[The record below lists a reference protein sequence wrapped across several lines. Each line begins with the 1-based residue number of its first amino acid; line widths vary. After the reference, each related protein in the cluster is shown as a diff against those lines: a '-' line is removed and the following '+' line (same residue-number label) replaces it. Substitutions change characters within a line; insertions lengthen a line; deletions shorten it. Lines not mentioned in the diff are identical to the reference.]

1 MSVNLTICI
10 QFSGSLTLPEM
21 FCFVLKER
29 KMGNQEIKLSESKMA
44 ILLAMLTAVM
54 PFSIDAYLPALPQIS
69 QALHADVHY
78 VEKSLTAFI
87 FGVALGQLF
96 GGSLSD
102 IKGRKNLVVSG
113 LVIYMLSTLGL
124 IFVQNVTQ
132 LLILRWVQAVG
143 GGMAS
148 VVVGAI
154 VRDNYE
160 GKQAAQM
167 FALIGIIMMAAPSL
181 APLLGSGLLKLGGWH
196 LIFVFLLL
204 YAIFVFSLIIY
215 FLPKRKKAEA
225 LNKETLKAMLMGYRY
240 ILTTKPALG
249 LLFFQAASF
258 SSMMVFLTESPFV
271 YMQKYGLS
279 AQHYGMAFM
288 CNIITMAI
296 FNRITAWRLKR
307 DSNPKDILLWGII
320 IQLAANSILA
330 IVTWLSMPSIYFVI
344 LLVMI
349 SIGTQGL
356 IMANTQALFME
367 NFRREGGSANAVLLA
382 SQSLI
387 GAGVSFLATHLHNG
401 TIHIMASMMP
411 ACTIV
416 GLVLLLIFSRHIFL
430 RNRKNI

>member
-1 MSVNLTICI
+1 M
-10 QFSGSLTLPEM
+10 
-21 FCFVLKER
+21 KER
-29 KMGNQEIKLSESKMA
+29 ILMSKQEIKLSEHHMA

-54 PFSIDAYLPALPQIS
+54 PFSVDAYLPALPQIS
-69 QALHADVHY
+69 QALQTDVHY
-78 VEKSLTAFI
+78 VEKSLTTFI

-102 IKGRKNLVVSG
+102 IKGRKNLVVYG
-113 LVIYMLSTLGL
+113 LIVYMLSTLGL
-124 IFVQNVTQ
+124 VFVHNVGQ
-132 LLILRWVQAVG
+132 LLALRWVQAIG

-167 FALIGIIMMAAPSL
+167 FALIGIIMMAAPSVG
-181 APLLGSGLLKLGGWH
+181 PLVGSGLLKLGGWR
-196 LIFVFLLL
+196 LIFVFLFVYALL
-204 YAIFVFSLIIY
+204 VFAFIVY
-215 FLPKRKKAEA
+215 FLPKHKKAEA
-225 LNKETLKAMLMGYRY
+225 FNKETFKLMLAGYRRV
-240 ILTTKPALG
+240 LTTRSALG

-271 YMQKYGLS
+271 YMQKYGLN
-279 AQHYGMAFM
+279 AQHYGMAFV
-288 CNIITMAI
+288 CNIVMMAI

-307 DSNPKDILLWGII
+307 DSNPQDILLWGIV
-320 IQLAANSILA
+320 IQLLANSILA
-330 IVTWLSMPSIYFVI
+330 LVTWVSVPSIYCVI
-344 LLVMI
+344 ALVMV

-387 GAGVSFLATHLHNG
+387 GAAVSFLATHLHNG
-401 TIHIMASMMP
+401 TIHVMASMMP

-416 GLVLLLIFSRHIFL
+416 GLVLLLLFSRHIFQ
-430 RNRKNI
+430 RNR